1 VEAAIERLVALLC
14 FVFGVSHIVQPCTWV
29 ELFVS
34 WRDKGKLGVF
44 YIGLLQL
51 PIGAFI
57 VAFHNVWTGMPL
69 LVTLLGWGWTLK
81 GALYLCYP
89 EHGLRMMKVVSVE
102 RSWHFVIAGLILVA
116 FAALISYSLA
126 MRDEL

>member
-1 VEAAIERLVALLC
+1 MLRLWCVARRATAH
-14 FVFGVSHIVQPCTWV
+14 VV

-44 YIGLLQL
+44 YIGLLHL

-57 VAFHNVWTGMPL
+57 VAFHNVWTGMQL

-102 RSWHFVIAGLILVA
+102 RSWQFVIAGLMLVA

-126 MRDEL
+126 MRGEI